1 MFTLPDDREAPSR
14 GCRYKQAEF
23 AHLSKLG
30 DRKPDSSFYRTN
42 QHADC
47 VFVQIFSGKPV
58 QKQPLCIEPDKQT
71 FFLTRIDKFRQ
82 FGLRAPSCWKR
93 RFDITIQGV

>member
-1 MFTLPDDREAPSR
+1 
-14 GCRYKQAEF
+14 
-23 AHLSKLG
+23 LSTYQSWVIEDLIRPFSERI
-30 DRKPDSSFYRTN
+30 DMLT
-42 QHADC
+42 C
-47 VFVQIFSGKPV
+47 VFVQVFSGKPV

-82 FGLRAPSCWKR
+82 FGLRSPLCWKR